1 MLTVPEHPFNLMA
14 KVYREIFPLVHQ
26 ELNMWREKSD
36 SIKNTELRQ
45 QAAASIRDKSFHCEG
60 GGILALLSGEQKQK
74 CVQFIIAY
82 QTISDY
88 PWATTL
94 CCFLFMYDNDPSIHV

>member
-36 SIKNTELRQ
+36 SIKIPNCGSRRPQVSAISRFIVKE
-45 QAAASIRDKSFHCEG
+45 AAF
-60 GGILALLSGEQKQK
+60 
-74 CVQFIIAY
+74 
-82 QTISDY
+82 
-88 PWATTL
+88 
-94 CCFLFMYDNDPSIHV
+94 

>member
-36 SIKNTELRQ
+36 SIKNTELR
-45 QAAASIRDKSFHCEG
+45 RRG
-60 GGILALLSGEQKQK
+60 GRK
-74 CVQFIIAY
+74 
-82 QTISDY
+82 Y
-88 PWATTL
+88 PR
-94 CCFLFMYDNDPSIHV
+94 